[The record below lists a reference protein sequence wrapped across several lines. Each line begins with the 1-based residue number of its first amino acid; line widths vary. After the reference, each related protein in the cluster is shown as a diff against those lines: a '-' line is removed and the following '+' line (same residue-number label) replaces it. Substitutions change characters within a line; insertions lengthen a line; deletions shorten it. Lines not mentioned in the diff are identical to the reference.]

1 MNNSSSSLSKKPTTN
16 SSFYNKTWTGIVNQ
30 NNNGADS
37 TGSQSTAGFDS
48 PKLGGVGDFPHQ
60 QQHEQSAI
68 LNPGGGEGDGP
79 AWMRSFRFFGL
90 RLKTVTALLMT
101 SIGK

>member
-1 MNNSSSSLSKKPTTN
+1 M
-16 SSFYNKTWTGIVNQ
+16 NQ